1 MFLSKNEIKRKVA
14 EIVLDDSD
22 NDIIFIVATK
32 GIGKLKLLS
41 EIYDKQSCDEDVI
54 VADGKYSSGKFSS
67 IKNAFAEG
75 IIKYIRK
82 NNFNSVRLKF
92 KNLLKRFNV
101 RLSLIK
107 VMKRNKNKN
116 DELDI
121 TNALLNLTIEQLKEL
136 YFYLADKTPLI
147 IFLTCIKLSD
157 DDIRYLKSLHLD
169 KWGAKITF
177 VIALRTDFDCSTL
190 INDILKY
197 KSNGVWVFPLLP
209 DILSYSNNQGLLFAS
224 ISINE
229 IGDSKDYYKFRRA
242 ILGNQM
248 YVEMYDFVAK
258 LFEDGISPHQLFFL
272 ANQEM
277 NIYDFQYLKKITK
290 SLYGQYGTCD
300 STIILPY
307 SGKLLWLDSL
317 SYYLMI
323 NDCIEEAVISTQ
335 KLFFDI
341 LLNLDKF
348 TYSKIER
355 NELTLF
361 LKNVSESK
369 DNSLAEGFSNY
380 FSNFAQL
387 VTIFATNSFNFI
399 SMPKVIDLLDHMM
412 LQFSETN
419 INAIM
424 AIFEETQICS
434 ILDLGLSSIRSFF
447 YSIKEETIIDE
458 HINASIRNFLKICL
472 SNAYKWLDLTL
483 VKEIVETQEVIKASG
498 NIIRFDFAELTKDK
512 DKMLIYDAFIELLYK
527 KELTIGDVIMPKNT
541 IFLSY
546 AHADKKIASEIDI
559 NLRDYG
565 YDVKRDE
572 RDLKSWDNLTD
583 FMKGIRKQDYVVI
596 LVSDTYL
603 RRENCM
609 NEIIELLKDEQ
620 YSKKTYPIILESSG
634 VNMFSM
640 EYQIEIVLYWQ
651 DCANN
656 LEEKLKRI
664 KRENSAELDLRYRN
678 ISKIAQNAS
687 EFMNT
692 FFNNELLAV
701 ISKQY
706 PLNEIIRDL
715 DCNIQ
720 SQ

>member
-1 MFLSKNEIKRKVA
+1 
-14 EIVLDDSD
+14 
-22 NDIIFIVATK
+22 
-32 GIGKLKLLS
+32 
-41 EIYDKQSCDEDVI
+41 
-54 VADGKYSSGKFSS
+54 
-67 IKNAFAEG
+67 
-75 IIKYIRK
+75 
-82 NNFNSVRLKF
+82 
-92 KNLLKRFNV
+92 
-101 RLSLIK
+101 
-107 VMKRNKNKN
+107 
-116 DELDI
+116 
-121 TNALLNLTIEQLKEL
+121 
-136 YFYLADKTPLI
+136 
-147 IFLTCIKLSD
+147 
-157 DDIRYLKSLHLD
+157 
-169 KWGAKITF
+169 
-177 VIALRTDFDCSTL
+177 
-190 INDILKY
+190 
-197 KSNGVWVFPLLP
+197 
-209 DILSYSNNQGLLFAS
+209 
-224 ISINE
+224 
-229 IGDSKDYYKFRRA
+229 
-242 ILGNQM
+242 
-248 YVEMYDFVAK
+248 
-258 LFEDGISPHQLFFL
+258 
-272 ANQEM
+272 M

-290 SLYGQYGTCD
+290 SLYGQYGTCN

-323 NDCIEEAVISTQ
+323 NDCIEEAIISTQ

-341 LLNLDKF
+341 LLNLDRF
-348 TYSKIER
+348 TYSKIEK

-361 LKNVSESK
+361 LKNAAESK

-387 VTIFATNSFNFI
+387 VTIFAKNSINSI

-424 AIFEETQICS
+424 SIFEETQICS
-434 ILDLGLSSIRSFF
+434 ILDLGLSAIRSFF
-447 YSIKEETIIDE
+447 CSIKEGTIIDE
-458 HINASIRNFLKICL
+458 HIHTSIRNYLKICL
-472 SNAYKWLDLTL
+472 VNAYKWLDLTL

-512 DKMLIYDAFIELLYK
+512 DKKLIYDALIELLCEK
-527 KELTIGDVIMPKNT
+527 GLTIGDVIMPKNT

-559 NLRDYG
+559 NLREYG

-596 LVSDTYL
+596 LVSDNYL

-609 NEIIELLKDEQ
+609 NEIIELLKDEK
-620 YSKKTYPIILESSG
+620 YSKKTYPIILESAG

-656 LEEKLKRI
+656 LEEKLKKI
-664 KRENSAELDLRYRN
+664 KRENAAELDLRYRN

-692 FFNNELLAV
+692 FLNNELLAV
-701 ISKQY
+701 LSKQY
-706 PLNEIIRDL
+706 PLNDIIRDL
-715 DCNIQ
+715 DQKIQ